1 LAKATRSQTGGSR
14 EWRYP
19 IHRERRPRPLKWA
32 SGFREILR
40 GNIRALS
47 LIPRERRFYD
57 LFEQQAATIVCSAGL
72 LEQALADVANL
83 PTRRREIKDL
93 EHRGDD
99 LTHEIIRAL
108 NRTFVTPFDREDI
121 YELAAGLDDILDYV
135 EEVAD
140 TTNLYRIT
148 TIPEPAHELAR
159 LLAQAVAQ
167 LEQAIGRL
175 ESGRE
180 GDEHVIEVHRLED
193 VGDSISRHAIAE
205 LFSGQ
210 RPPLEVIKLKDLYG
224 LLEDAL
230 DRCEDVANV
239 LEGIA
244 IKNA

>member
-1 LAKATRSQTGGSR
+1 LGRNG
-14 EWRYP
+14 
-19 IHRERRPRPLKWA
+19 
-32 SGFREILR
+32 
-40 GNIRALS
+40 RAPS

-57 LFEQQAATIVCSAGL
+57 LFEQQAATLVHSAGL

-83 PTRRREIKDL
+83 PTRQREIKGL
-93 EHRGDD
+93 EHQGDEI
-99 LTHEIIRAL
+99 THEIVRAL

-121 YELAAGLDDILDYV
+121 YELAAGLDDILDYI

-140 TTNLYRIT
+140 TTNLYGIT
-148 TIPEPAHELAR
+148 AIPEPARELAR

-167 LEQAIGRL
+167 LEQAIGKL
-175 ESGRE
+175 ESGKGGGE
-180 GDEHVIEVHRLED
+180 NVIEVHRLED
-193 VGDSISRHAIAE
+193 VGASRRAIAE
-205 LFSGQ
+205 LFRGQ
-210 RPPLEVIKLKDLYG
+210 DPPLEVIKLKDLYG